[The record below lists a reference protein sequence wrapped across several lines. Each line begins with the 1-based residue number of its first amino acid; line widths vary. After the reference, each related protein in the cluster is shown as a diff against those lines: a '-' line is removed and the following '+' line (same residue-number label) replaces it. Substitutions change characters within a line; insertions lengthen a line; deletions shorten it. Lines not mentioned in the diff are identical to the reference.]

1 MSTSKSKNSEESKV
15 NKDINDAVQ
24 GVSNKINSG
33 LNKAG
38 KVANDLSDKVG
49 SATGNKNFA
58 DL

>member
-15 NKDINDAVQ
+15 NKEINDTVQ

-33 LNKAG
+33 LNKDG